1 MYIYIYNTYMH
12 TYIHIHMET
21 SHLICTADQMTGFY
35 MKYNNG
41 LNGLKCCFKKVKS
54 LTVLLEK

>member
-1 MYIYIYNTYMH
+1 MH
-12 TYIHIHMET
+12 TYIHIHMVT
-21 SHLICTADQMTGFY
+21 SHLICSADQMTGFY

-54 LTVLLEK
+54 WTVLLEK